1 MFRFKLTDKRKEYLA
16 RLELDDSFAVLKH
29 LPRTY
34 TFYDLTPELNRYLD
48 QQKVVI
54 RGEVTR
60 KTRLVTTPK
69 RVQVFNFYIIYNEE
83 EYKVVTYNRP
93 YLAKSIGVGSEVM
106 ISGKYNH
113 YKKEIILIDVV
124 NKEVRNTS
132 IKPIYHLCEGVKGH
146 DFQKVV
152 SLAYNDLLEHN
163 ELKEIIPSYLKE
175 KYQLVSR
182 KEAYYDAHFPTIKE
196 KLRQAF
202 RYLKYEELLV
212 YSLKLQMLKNE
223 NRTSLT
229 SAIKKVDE
237 YFVASLLKQ
246 NNFTLTND
254 QKVVIREIIEDL
266 KKDGLMYRMLQ
277 GDVGTGKT
285 LVAALALAANFSSS
299 YQGVLMAPT
308 DILARQHY
316 EFLKKFYECSDI
328 KVELLVSSLPNK
340 QKKEIIE
347 KIKDGS
353 IDVVVGTHA
362 LIQKNVEYKKLG
374 LAIIDEQHRFGVNQR
389 KSLKEKG
396 EHVETLMMTATPIP
410 RTLAITLYGDMDISI
425 LKEFPNK
432 KRDITTKVVYE
443 QDLDKIKKYI
453 CEKTK
458 EGEKTFVVCPLIV
471 NDDEE
476 RNSVEEVY
484 EDFVS
489 YFENKVKVGIL
500 HGKMSSEEKENIM
513 MEFKNSDTDIL
524 VATTVVEVGI
534 DVKNASTMV
543 IFDAQSFGL
552 ATLHQLRGRIGR
564 GGQKGNCFLVCTT
577 SEKLARQRLQY
588 LEDNEDGF
596 EIARYD
602 LASRGPG
609 DIGGVRQSGVPDLNV
624 SDIYSDIRILEV
636 ARIDAQNILNNPE
649 DINNK
654 EIIAYISSNIS
665 DNLVK

>member
-1 MFRFKLTDKRKEYLA
+1 M
-16 RLELDDSFAVLKH
+16 
-29 LPRTY
+29 
-34 TFYDLTPELNRYLD
+34 D

-54 RGEVTR
+54 KGEVTR

-83 EYKVVTYNRP
+83 EYKVITYNRP
-93 YLAKSIGVGSEVM
+93 YLAKTIGIGSEVM

-132 IKPIYHLCEGVKGH
+132 IKPIYHLCEGVKGY

-152 SLAYNDLLEHN
+152 SLAYNDLLEHD
-163 ELKEIIPSYLKE
+163 ELQEIIPNYLKE

-182 KEAYYDAHFPTIKE
+182 KDAYYHAHFPTFKE
-196 KLRQAF
+196 ELRQAF

-285 LVAALALAANFSSS
+285 LVAALALAANYSAS

-316 EFLKKFYECSDI
+316 TFLKKFYECSDI

-347 KIKDGS
+347 KLNDGS
-353 IDVVVGTHA
+353 IDVIVGTHA

-443 QDLDKIKKYI
+443 QDLDKIKEYI
-453 CEKTK
+453 LKKTK
-458 EGEKTFVVCPLIV
+458 EHEKTFVVCPLIV

-484 EDFVS
+484 NDFVS
-489 YFENKVKVGIL
+489 YFKGKVKVGIL

-513 MEFKNSDTDIL
+513 LEFKNSDTDIL

-636 ARIDAQNILNNPE
+636 ARIDAQNILNNQE